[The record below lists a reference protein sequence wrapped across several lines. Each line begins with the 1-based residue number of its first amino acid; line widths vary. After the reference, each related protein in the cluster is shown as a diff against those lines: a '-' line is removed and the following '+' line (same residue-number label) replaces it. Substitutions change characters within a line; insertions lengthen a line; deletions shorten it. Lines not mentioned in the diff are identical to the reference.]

1 LAAFVATASVVAPG
15 YALVF
20 VGLGFLANAVRAP
33 GPAVRRIADAAEYAS
48 LAAVIPLACWVGGLY
63 AAARGWYAP

>member
-1 LAAFVATASVVAPG
+1 VTPC

-20 VGLGFLANAVRAP
+20 VGLGFLANAVYAP
-33 GPAVRRIADAAEYAS
+33 GPAVRRIADAAEYAA